1 MKLFARL
8 IAVMCPLLIAAAA
21 GAQDGWPPAGRHI
34 TFVVPYGPGGYTD
47 LVGRMTARFVEEET
61 GRTVIV
67 ENRAG
72 GGGIVGTQSVARS
85 TADGSVFCVCSVGA
99 ISVVPFAQKVGYD
112 PVADLVP
119 ISIVSSIS
127 QAVVVKLDLPVKSMS
142 ELVAYAKANP
152 GKLNYG
158 SSGLGGLTN
167 YSVELFQTRT
177 GTKMVHVPFKG
188 GAESI
193 LALVASTID
202 LSFANMT
209 DALPQIEAKTV
220 RLLGVTSLERSP
232 YFPEIPTVHESA
244 SPNFLAETWNGIM
257 APANT
262 PQPAI
267 ERMAQILSKMA
278 DQSSIREAMRKAGAV
293 LVKSSPDKFRAQ
305 IDDEIKQWKP
315 LLAEIAA
322 RKG

>member
-1 MKLFARL
+1 MKLLARAIAGLSL
-8 IAVMCPLLIAAAA
+8 ILSVSVAK
-21 GAQDGWPPAGRHI
+21 AQEWPPAGRHI
-34 TFVVPYGPGGYTD
+34 SFVVPYAPGGYTD
-47 LVGRMTARFVEEET
+47 LVGRLTARFVEQET

-72 GGGIVGTQSVARS
+72 GGGIVGTQAVARS
-85 TADGSVFCVCSVGA
+85 PADGSVFCVCSVGA
-99 ISVVPFAQKVGYD
+99 ISIVPFAQKVGYD

-119 ISIVSSIS
+119 IGIVSSIS
-127 QAVVVKLDLPVKSMS
+127 QAVVVKPDLPVRTMS
-142 ELVAYAKANP
+142 ELVSYAKSNP

-177 GTKMVHVPFKG
+177 GTKMVHVPYKG

-193 LALVASTID
+193 AALVAGTID

-209 DALPQIEAKTV
+209 EALPQIEANTV

-232 YFPEIPTVHESA
+232 YFPQVPTVHETV

-257 APANT
+257 APSGT
-262 PQPAI
+262 QQTAI
-267 ERMAQILSKMA
+267 QRMAQILSKMA
-278 DQSSIREAMRKAGAV
+278 EQADIKETMRKAGAL
-293 LVKSSPDKFRAQ
+293 LVKSTPEQFQAQ
-305 IDDEIKQWKP
+305 IADEIKQWKP
-315 LLAEIAA
+315 LLSEIAA
-322 RKG
+322 KKDK